1 MDIKAKIEEIVDEI
15 QRNPN
20 FAKDFKDEPVK
31 AIESVVGMDLPDDQI
46 ESIIQAVK
54 AKISADK
61 AEDVLGSI
69 KKLF

>member
-61 AEDVLGSI
+61 AEGVLGSI